1 MVLMIA
7 VLKAK
12 RKDPQK
18 ADVMELGKT
27 DSLMDPSTDART
39 VSLMAY
45 SMVFVTWSETV
56 IPTSTVPQRANS
68 KEAELQTVGSMARKK
83 A

>member
-27 DSLMDPSTDART
+27 DSWMDPSTD
-39 VSLMAY
+39 S
-45 SMVFVTWSETV
+45 
-56 IPTSTVPQRANS
+56 
-68 KEAELQTVGSMARKK
+68 
-83 A
+83 